1 MCLVVEGGFMAST
14 FLALPISLDV
24 YMMAG
29 LNSHLGQQDGS
40 YILIM
45 AENTTI
51 RKKEDMS
58 IYILWTSKE
67 IIKEY
72 DKQICANEF
81 NNLDLI
87 DKFL

>member
-1 MCLVVEGGFMAST
+1 
-14 FLALPISLDV
+14 
-24 YMMAG
+24 
-29 LNSHLGQQDGS
+29 
-40 YILIM
+40 M